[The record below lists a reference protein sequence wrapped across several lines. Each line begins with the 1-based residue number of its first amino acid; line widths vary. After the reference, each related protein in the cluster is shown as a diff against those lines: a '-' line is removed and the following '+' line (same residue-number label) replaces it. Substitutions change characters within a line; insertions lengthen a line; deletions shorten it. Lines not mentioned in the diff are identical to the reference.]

1 MHSYINTVGSMS
13 KRGHIDNV
21 GVRGK
26 VRIVIRDAKNPARV
40 LKTIELENVVT
51 DGGLQIIRDRFA
63 NPWSARYWCLALGTG
78 TGTPART
85 DTALFAEIPT
95 TRKTGSIY
103 LPAYNQLQY
112 YVRYMPEEANGYT
125 YTELGIF
132 ENTNSDLT
140 GGTLFNHLLISP
152 EISKTPDILVDFYVT
167 ITFG

>member
-1 MHSYINTVGSMS
+1 MCGREFRESARVS
-13 KRGHIDNV
+13 
-21 GVRGK
+21 GK
-26 VRIVIRDAKNPARV
+26 VTIVVRDAKDPDKV
-40 LKTIELENVVT
+40 LRTVELDNVIT
-51 DGGLQIIRDRFA
+51 DGGLQIIRDRVA
-63 NPWSARYWCLALGTG
+63 NPWSSRYWCLALGTG
-78 TGTPART
+78 TGTPARA

-95 TRKTGSIY
+95 TRKAGSVY

-125 YTELGIF
+125 YTELGVF

-152 EISKTPDILVDFYVT
+152 PLSKTPDILVDFYVT